1 MLKSVPNEPCRKPES
16 QLPYLRCNDI
26 FKLSLFHAAAIA
38 SIMLML
44 MSSAVAQGWPKR
56 AVRLIVPFGPASATD
71 LAARLIG
78 GELSTLWQQAVVVEN
93 KAGGDGLLA
102 MNAFLSAKDDHVLF
116 FTSTGAFLAHPYL
129 HKRLDYVFERDFLPI
144 AKVADTMTVVAIP
157 EALGIRSLSEFVRA
171 AEARPEAM
179 NLAGAT
185 GLAELAVDAFLRKE
199 KLKSVRVP
207 YKDLTAAARDLA
219 ENRIQFLLTS
229 YASVQPFV
237 EGGKVRIIAAGM
249 SDWPQALREPPPK
262 LDPAYSMLA
271 IQTSVAIFGPKGMS
285 VSLRATIA
293 RDVESILAAPTIRRR
308 IEITGQRVDPVGP
321 AELTEIL
328 KRQAIYVASI
338 VRESSLDP
346 TR

>member
-1 MLKSVPNEPCRKPES
+1 MLKSVLNVERRKREIR
-16 QLPYLRCNDI
+16 LPYLRCNGI
-26 FKLSLFHAAAIA
+26 LKLSLFHAAAIA
-38 SIMLML
+38 SIILIL
-44 MSSAVAQGWPKR
+44 MSSAGAQEWPKR
-56 AVRLIVPFGPASATD
+56 TVRIIVPFGPASATD

-78 GELSTLWQQAVVVEN
+78 GELSTRWQQAVVIEN
-93 KAGGDGLLA
+93 KAGGDGLIA

-129 HKRLDYVFERDFLPI
+129 YKRLDYVFERDFLPI
-144 AKVADTMTVVAIP
+144 AKVADTMTVVAVP
-157 EALGIRSLSEFVRA
+157 EALGIKSLSEFVRA
-171 AEARPEAM
+171 ADAWPEAM

-199 KLKSVRVP
+199 RLKSVRVP

-237 EGGKVRIIAAGM
+237 ESGKVRIIAAGM
-249 SDWPQALREPPPK
+249 SDWPQALKEPPPK

-271 IQTSVAIFGPKGMS
+271 IRTSVAIFGPKGMS
-285 VSLRATIA
+285 MSLRETIA
-293 RDVESILAAPTIRRR
+293 GDVKSILAAPMMRRR

-321 AELTEIL
+321 DELTEIL

-338 VRESSLDP
+338 VKESSLDS